1 MKSGGHQ
8 LSLPFAC
15 IDFPDRTT
23 VSVAEIAAKIG
34 KTERHILDHIEAG
47 RLVALNTALVDTR
60 SSLRVT
66 VDEYRRW
73 VLSLLTAP
81 ARRTFLQE
89 LPHATLLE
97 LQAEIQLLLS
107 PAAAASTEA
116 LAGSLVTRAPQSGI

>member
-1 MKSGGHQ
+1 MSAAHQ

-15 IDFPDRTT
+15 IDFPDRVT
-23 VSVAEIAAKIG
+23 VSVAEIATKIG

-47 RLVALNTALVDTR
+47 RLVALNSALVDSR
-60 SSLRVT
+60 SSLRVP

-89 LPHATLLE
+89 LPPTTLRE
-97 LQAEIQLLLS
+97 LRGEI
-107 PAAAASTEA
+107 EA
-116 LAGSLVTRAPQSGI
+116 LLAAG